1 MRISDWSSDV
11 CSSDL
16 QTMINLGI
24 EPRLGREIIAELPAG
39 AAEDAERARFLPLG
53 LLSRRIPVV
62 SADPIHEG
70 GIIAL
75 VGPTGV
81 GKTTTIAKL
90 AARYAELHGT
100 RDLALVTTDHFRVGA
115 QEQLFNYGRL
125 LGVPVQTAANA
136 DELRAVLAR
145 LADRKLVL
153 IDTAGIGPRDAKLQ
167 AQLGTM
173 GSASARI
180 RNWLVLSANSHAA
193 DLDDVIQIGR
203 ASCRERVC
211 QDV

>member
-16 QTMINLGI
+16 
-24 EPRLGREIIAELPAG
+24 
-39 AAEDAERARFLPLG
+39 
-53 LLSRRIPVV
+53 
-62 SADPIHEG
+62 
-70 GIIAL
+70 
-75 VGPTGV
+75 
-81 GKTTTIAKL
+81 
-90 AARYAELHGT
+90 
-100 RDLALVTTDHFRVGA
+100 
-115 QEQLFNYGRL
+115 
-125 LGVPVQTAANA
+125 NA

-193 DLDDVIQIGR
+193 DLDDVIRRYAKAKPSACVITKLDETLRIGGALSAVIR
-203 ASCRERVC
+203 SEEHTSELQSLMRISYAVFCL
-211 QDV
+211 

>member
-24 EPRLGREIIAELPAG
+24 EPRLAREIIAELPAG

-81 GKTTTIAKL
+81 GKTTTIPKL
-90 AARYAELHGT
+90 AARYA
-100 RDLALVTTDHFRVGA
+100 A
-115 QEQLFNYGRL
+115 QSEDGRE
-125 LGVPVQTAANA
+125 GH
-136 DELRAVLAR
+136 E
-145 LADRKLVL
+145 
-153 IDTAGIGPRDAKLQ
+153 GY
-167 AQLGTM
+167 
-173 GSASARI
+173 I
-180 RNWLVLSANSHAA
+180 RFSYAWPP
-193 DLDDVIQIGR
+193 
-203 ASCRERVC
+203 
-211 QDV
+211 

>member
-24 EPRLGREIIAELPAG
+24 EPRLAREIIAELPAG

-90 AARYAELHGT
+90 AARYAELNGT
-100 RDLALVTTDHFRVGA
+100 RDLALVTPD
-115 QEQLFNYGRL
+115 Q
-125 LGVPVQTAANA
+125 
-136 DELRAVLAR
+136 
-145 LADRKLVL
+145 DR
-153 IDTAGIGPRDAKLQ
+153 TSTRP
-167 AQLGTM
+167 
-173 GSASARI
+173 
-180 RNWLVLSANSHAA
+180 NSSH
-193 DLDDVIQIGR
+193 
-203 ASCRERVC
+203 
-211 QDV
+211 

>member
-1 MRISDWSSDV
+1 MAWRELQEHPEKLRA
-11 CSSDL
+11 L

-24 EPRLGREIIAELPAG
+24 EPRLAREVIAELPAG

-115 QEQLFNYGRL
+115 QEQPFNYGRL
-125 LGVPVQTAANA
+125 LGVPVPPAANA

-145 LADRKLVL
+145 TPDRQPVL
-153 IDTAGIGPRDAKLQ
+153 IDR
-167 AQLGTM
+167 
-173 GSASARI
+173 SE
-180 RNWLVLSANSHAA
+180 
-193 DLDDVIQIGR
+193 
-203 ASCRERVC
+203 ERRGG
-211 QDV
+211 D